1 MGDSKGSSDGELDL
15 LTTTADLDS
24 AITRQSFLLHPFQT
38 LNLSNRDGVACIQK
52 STEIAI
58 AIRLRVLNDEISL
71 LLKLP
76 AELIVAIGYQVMR
89 INQTIP
95 PPVEPGFPPPP
106 RSDWRTAIGSFMNTS
121 RRLRQELDLVPP
133 DGVKIHYQPVRP
145 SDFVKKC
152 REIRRNLEYTC
163 RILQR
168 RPLTIYMSLSRNT
181 KGSTAAA
188 YAAFVECT
196 VFGSLQ
202 TPPVVYAQAK
212 YDQRKQSGTI
222 LASVHDVYVS
232 YTRKLNMRRMSRRL
246 NGGLT
251 DRPVE
256 SDEAGRIWEEQ
267 KNARLYRRR

>member
-1 MGDSKGSSDGELDL
+1 MQHSKELSDGEQDHLEI
-15 LTTTADLDS
+15 TADPDS
-24 AITRQSFLLHPFQT
+24 ATTRQSFLLHLFQT
-38 LNLSNRDGVACIQK
+38 LNLSDRDGVACIAK
-52 STEIAI
+52 STKIAI
-58 AIRLRVLNDEISL
+58 ALRLRVLNDEIHP

-95 PPVEPGFPPPP
+95 LPVEPGFPPPP
-106 RSDWRTAIGSFMNTS
+106 RSDWRTAIGGFMNTS

-133 DGVKIHYQPVRP
+133 GGVKIHYQPVRP

-163 RILQR
+163 RTLQR
-168 RPLTIYMSLSRNT
+168 RPLVIYMSLSRNT

-196 VFGSLQ
+196 VFGSMQ

-212 YDQRKQSGTI
+212 YDQRKRSGTI
-222 LASVHDVYVS
+222 LASVRDVYVS
-232 YTRKLNMRRMSRRL
+232 YARMLNMRRMSRRS
-246 NGGLT
+246 NRGLT

-256 SDEAGRIWEEQ
+256 SDEAGRIWKGQ